1 MCVDILYDMSTFC
14 MFSSETLRYTSH
26 RADTITE
33 VMTIYDAS
41 VEMVVQSSAILH
53 DWQRT
58 GVTRTSTYVTFG
70 LTDCTALSLLGRFGM
85 RSLMKGFTS
94 CDYL

>member
-53 DWQRT
+53 DW
-58 GVTRTSTYVTFG
+58 
-70 LTDCTALSLLGRFGM
+70 
-85 RSLMKGFTS
+85 
-94 CDYL
+94 